1 MRNYLLFGA
10 SIAMLAG
17 CAPFPYTEAPLATNF
32 ATTQQLKLQAGHH
45 WQVIAN
51 DAADTLS
58 QALAKGGSCIKPHGC
73 PSLHMQSAPASAFG
87 RAFNSQFISRLVN
100 QGQSV
105 AINGP
110 GDVTLAIEAQ
120 TVRFAGN
127 RSQYMGVGKFTML
140 GAGIWG
146 LHDLTS
152 HSGAGHA
159 GATAAMALAI
169 TGDVLAYN
177 MAQFAKGP
185 TPEIELILTVSAMKG
200 GQYQARSTNVYY
212 IADSDASLYCW
223 KEETC
228 APTPPPPATLGV
240 VGDCGPAPCVITG
253 ADARRGATK

>member
-1 MRNYLLFGA
+1 MFGA
-10 SIAMLAG
+10 SIAMLSA

-32 ATTQQLKLQAGHH
+32 ATTKQAKLQAGHH

-51 DAADTLS
+51 DTADTLAA
-58 QALAKGGSCIKPHGC
+58 ALAKGGTCIKSQNC
-73 PSLHMQSAPASAFG
+73 PSLHIQSAPGSAFG
-87 RAFNSQFISRLVN
+87 RAFNSQFVSRLVN

-105 AINGP
+105 ATGP
-110 GDVTLAIEAQ
+110 SGDVSVAIEAQ

-152 HSGAGHA
+152 HSGANHA
-159 GATAAMALAI
+159 GAAAGMAVAI
-169 TGDVLAYN
+169 TGDVLEYN
-177 MAQFAKGP
+177 MAEFAKGP

-200 GQYQARSTNVYY
+200 GQYLARSTNIYY
-212 IADSDASLYCW
+212 IADSDATLYCW
-223 KEETC
+223 KAETC
-228 APTPPPPATLGV
+228 ALTPPPPPPATLGV

-253 ADARRGATK
+253 ADARRGVMK